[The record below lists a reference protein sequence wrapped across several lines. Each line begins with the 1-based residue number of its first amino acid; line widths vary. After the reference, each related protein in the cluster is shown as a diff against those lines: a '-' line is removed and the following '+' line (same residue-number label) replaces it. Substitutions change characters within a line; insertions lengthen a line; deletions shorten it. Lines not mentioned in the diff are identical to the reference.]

1 MDRPWDKFTTQKE
14 WKAYL
19 QELIRTNDQALYR
32 AILLIDARQTD
43 MEKAMGA
50 TFESNKR
57 GFGASHAP
65 FLTNM
70 ALRIRGGAELT
81 PQMKAISR
89 NMMVHYW
96 KQLYHLSLEKQRR
109 ERDAQGEPEPGDGQ
123 APVED

>member
-1 MDRPWDKFTTQKE
+1 MSRPWDSFTTQKE
-14 WKAYL
+14 WKEYL
-19 QELIRTNDQALYR
+19 QNLIRTNDRALYK
-32 AILLIDARQTD
+32 AILLIDSRQTD

-50 TFESNKR
+50 TIEHNKR

-65 FLTNM
+65 FLTSM

-96 KQLYHLSLEKQRR
+96 KQLYDLSLQKQRR
-109 ERDAQGEPEPGDGQ
+109 GREAQPGPESKGGEHD
-123 APVED
+123 

>member
-1 MDRPWDKFTTQKE
+1 MDRPWDNFTTQKE
-14 WKAYL
+14 WKEYL
-19 QELIRTNDQALYR
+19 QNLIRTNDRALYK

-50 TFESNKR
+50 TIEHNKR

-65 FLTNM
+65 FLTSM
-70 ALRIRGGAELT
+70 ALRIRGGVELT

-96 KQLYHLSLEKQRR
+96 KQLYDLSLQKQRR
-109 ERDAQGEPEPGDGQ
+109 EREAQLGPESEGGEHD
-123 APVED
+123 